1 MVPGLGEDPLVAQVR
16 IFFVNGVDEVV
27 LDDDGEDVPEGDEDG
42 GPRVAQIVEDESG
55 NGRSYQLAEQVDGPW
70 PNAIKLFTSSLR
82 MFKMISSRIFTHL
95 ATLLYLAMLL

>member
-42 GPRVAQIVEDESG
+42 GPRVAQIVEDEAG
-55 NGRSYQLAEQVDGPW
+55 NGGRDQLAEQVDGPG
-70 PNAIKLFTSSLR
+70 P
-82 MFKMISSRIFTHL
+82 MP
-95 ATLLYLAMLL
+95 